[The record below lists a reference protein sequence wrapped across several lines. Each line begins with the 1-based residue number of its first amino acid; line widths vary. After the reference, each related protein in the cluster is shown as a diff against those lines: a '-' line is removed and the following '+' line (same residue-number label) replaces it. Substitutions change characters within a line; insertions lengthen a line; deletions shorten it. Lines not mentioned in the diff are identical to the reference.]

1 MSDIKLEKTASKAP
15 KAGRPTDD
23 LALFEALKPYIG
35 HCLSMNHETNNALA
49 GIIGYCDFLLM
60 DSSSL
65 TAQQKRQVEM
75 ISKCAERIR
84 LLVQSL
90 CDEKIALAEKID
102 LRPIMDAYKAIE
114 KKLD

>member
-1 MSDIKLEKTASKAP
+1 MSDIKLEKTVSETP
-15 KAGRPTDD
+15 KAGRPSDD

-35 HCLSMNHETNNALA
+35 HCLSMNHEINNSLA
-49 GIIGYCDFLLM
+49 GIIGYSEFLLM

-65 TAQQKRQVEM
+65 TPQQKRQIEM
-75 ISKCAERIR
+75 ISKCAEKIR
-84 LLVQSL
+84 VLVQSL

-102 LRPIMDAYKAIE
+102 LRPVMDAYKAIE